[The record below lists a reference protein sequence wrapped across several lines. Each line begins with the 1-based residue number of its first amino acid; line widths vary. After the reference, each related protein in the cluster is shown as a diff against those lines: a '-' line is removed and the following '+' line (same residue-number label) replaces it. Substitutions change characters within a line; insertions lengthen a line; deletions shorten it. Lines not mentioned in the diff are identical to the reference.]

1 MAVVAGVA
9 GVAVAG
15 IAVAGVAVA
24 GVAVAGVVV
33 SGIIVVG
40 AAVLGACLGSFLNV
54 CVERWAERRSVMSP
68 RSRCGGCEAP
78 VRWFEMVPV
87 LSYLMLCGR
96 CPRCGVCLSVQYP
109 LVEAGAALIW
119 AGMAARWGAEAEA
132 VRGAVF
138 LTILLGIAVADAR
151 TYIIPDQFSL
161 GGAVVGLALA
171 PLAGGP
177 GPGAAALG
185 AVVGFV
191 VMRLI
196 AWLGRIAFGK
206 DAMGGGDIKMMAMAG
221 AFLGP
226 AGVVLTLFA
235 GALLGT
241 VIFGPVS
248 LRTGRL
254 VPFGVFLALGAGVAY
269 GWGDAL
275 VEWYLHDVLRLD
287 PG

>member
-1 MAVVAGVA
+1 MVA
-9 GVAVAG
+9 
-15 IAVAGVAVA
+15 
-24 GVAVAGVVV
+24 
-33 SGIIVVG
+33 
-40 AAVLGACLGSFLNV
+40 AAVPGACLGSFLNV
-54 CVERWAERRSVMSP
+54 CVERWPERRSVISP
-68 RSRCGGCEAP
+68 RSRCGSCEAP
-78 VRWFEMVPV
+78 VQWFEMIPV
-87 LSYLMLCGR
+87 LSYLVLRGR
-96 CPRCGVCLSVQYP
+96 CARCGVRLSVRYP

-119 AGMAARWGAEAEA
+119 AAMAARWGADAEA

-161 GGAVVGLALA
+161 GGAVVGMVLA

-177 GPGAAALG
+177 DLAGAALG
-185 AVVGFV
+185 AVAGFV
-191 VMRLI
+191 LMRLI

-206 DAMGGGDIKMMAMAG
+206 EAMGGGDIKMMAMVG

-235 GALLGT
+235 GALFGS

-248 LRTGRL
+248 LRTGRP
-254 VPFGVFLALGAGVAY
+254 VPFGVFLALGAGIAY

-275 VEWYLHDVLRLD
+275 IEWYLYDVLRLD
-287 PG
+287 PT

>member
-1 MAVVAGVA
+1 MVVA
-9 GVAVAG
+9 
-15 IAVAGVAVA
+15 
-24 GVAVAGVVV
+24 
-33 SGIIVVG
+33 G

-54 CVERWAERRSVMSP
+54 CVERWPERRSVISP
-68 RSRCGGCEAP
+68 RSRCGDCEAP

-87 LSYLMLCGR
+87 LSYLMLRGR
-96 CPRCGVCLSVQYP
+96 CARCGVRLRAQYP

-161 GGAVVGLALA
+161 GGAVVGMVLA

-177 GPGAAALG
+177 DLAGAALG
-185 AVVGFV
+185 AVAGFV
-191 VMRLI
+191 LLRLI

-206 DAMGGGDIKMMAMAG
+206 EAMGGGDIKMMAMVG
-221 AFLGP
+221 AFVGP

-235 GALLGT
+235 GALFGS

-254 VPFGVFLALGAGVAY
+254 VPFGVFLALGAGIAY

-275 VEWYLHDVLRLD
+275 IDWYLHDVLRLD
-287 PG
+287 PT

>member
-1 MAVVAGVA
+1 MIVA
-9 GVAVAG
+9 
-15 IAVAGVAVA
+15 
-24 GVAVAGVVV
+24 
-33 SGIIVVG
+33 G

-54 CVERWAERRSVMSP
+54 CVERWPERRSVISP
-68 RSRCGGCEAP
+68 RSRCGDCEAP
-78 VRWFEMVPV
+78 VRCFEMVPV
-87 LSYLMLCGR
+87 LSYLMLRGR
-96 CPRCGVCLSVQYP
+96 CARCGVRLSAQYP

-161 GGAVVGLALA
+161 GGAVAGMALA

-177 GPGAAALG
+177 DLAGAALG
-185 AVVGFV
+185 AVAGFV
-191 VMRLI
+191 LMRLI

-206 DAMGGGDIKMMAMAG
+206 EAMGGGDIKMMAMVG

-226 AGVVLTLFA
+226 PGVILTLFA
-235 GALLGT
+235 GALFGSI
-241 VIFGPVS
+241 IFGPVS

-254 VPFGVFLALGAGVAY
+254 VPFGVFLALGAGIDY

-275 VEWYLHDVLRLD
+275 IGWYLHDVLRLD
-287 PG
+287 PT